1 MKQQDHRLLNIPE
14 SVLNKI
20 NLYLDELSKNNI
32 KVRKAILFGSY
43 AKGNYNEWS
52 DIDIAVVSDSF
63 EGYLFKDKEKNRG
76 LYSRVD
82 LRLSILPLNSTSL
95 NSFFIQSEIVKKGA
109 NILKKNIIQ
118 HLL

>member
-1 MKQQDHRLLNIPE
+1 MDAVKPEILNIARKYISLLE
-14 SVLNKI
+14 ETGYSVKEAY
-20 NLYLDELSKNNI
+20 LY
-32 KVRKAILFGSY
+32 GSY
-43 AKGNYNEWS
+43 SRGMENEWS